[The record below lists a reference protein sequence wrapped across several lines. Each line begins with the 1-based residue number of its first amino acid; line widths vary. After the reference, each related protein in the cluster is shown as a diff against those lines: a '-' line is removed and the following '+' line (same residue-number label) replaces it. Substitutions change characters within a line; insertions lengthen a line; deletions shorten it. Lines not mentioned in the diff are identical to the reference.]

1 MKEMARYIKQA
12 LHKNQE
18 NAFLLGDRG
27 IGKSS
32 AASFLRYF
40 AEKQEN
46 MLGIHIFLGGVSDL
60 SDIVHH
66 IFEQI
71 LKESKGQTWFEN
83 IRKFFGNY
91 IKEIGLFGI
100 SVSFTP
106 SREDLR
112 ELTRKFPEALHNVL
126 KELEGQK
133 SGLFIALD
141 DINGLANK
149 LEFANW
155 YKSFVDEVATHYDK
169 FPVFMIL
176 IGLPETRDTLLSQQ
190 PSLMRIFRIVEIERL
205 SDGEVEE
212 FFHKAFDKANMKAK
226 NEAIDIMAKYS
237 SGLPILMHE
246 IGEAVFWMDQ
256 DSIIDE
262 EDALVGVL
270 TAAERIGKKYLDPKV
285 YRAIRSKRYRSILR
299 KLGQPIS
306 KCFTKK
312 EIEKRLNESEKKV
325 FHNFLRKLKD
335 IGILEQDV
343 EKGRGAYRFV
353 NEIYPVYI
361 WIESERA
368 REPLFKDLNSH
379 T

>member
-1 MKEMARYIKQA
+1 MNNKEYSPFTPGSPVPVELFVGRSDQMKEMARYIKQA

-46 MLGIHIFLGGVSDL
+46 MIGIHIFLGGVSDL

-91 IKEIGLFGI
+91 IREVGLFGI

-126 KELEGQK
+126 KELEG
-133 SGLFIALD
+133 
-141 DINGLANK
+141 
-149 LEFANW
+149 
-155 YKSFVDEVATHYDK
+155 
-169 FPVFMIL
+169 
-176 IGLPETRDTLLSQQ
+176 

-212 FFHKAFDKANMKAK
+212 FFHKAFDKANVEVR
-226 NEAIDIMAKYS
+226 NEAVDIMVKYS

-256 DSIIDE
+256 DGIIDE

-285 YRAIRSKRYRSILR
+285 YRAIRSERYRSILR

-325 FHNFLRKLKD
+325 FHNFLGKLRD
-335 IGILEQDV
+335 IGIIEQDV

-368 REPLFKDLNSH
+368 REPLLKDLNSYS